1 MKKLHEKNELLFAI
15 LSILIYVIGSSIADN
30 ISGEIGIQK
39 IVTLPWN
46 LLLTI
51 AMVVFVTKNGL
62 AEYYGLCKGK
72 YQAKSYFYYIPLV
85 VISLVNVW
93 FGVAWKFSAA
103 ETALY
108 AASMLLVGFLEE
120 MVFRGFLFK
129 AMSKDNVK
137 TAIIV
142 SSLTFGIGHFVNL
155 LNGSGANPL
164 ETGCQIV
171 YAVSI
176 GYMYVTLFH
185 KGKSLWPCIVSH
197 GVLNSLSSISN
208 EDLAM
213 RYLIPVSIALTALSL
228 LYSAA
233 LNRTMKEAKTV

>member
-1 MKKLHEKNELLFAI
+1 MKKLYEKNELMFAI

-30 ISGEIGIQK
+30 LSSEIGIQK

-46 LLLTI
+46 LLLTVII
-51 AMVVFVTKNGL
+51 AVFVSKNGL
-62 AEYYGLCKGK
+62 SEYYGLCKGK
-72 YQAKSYFYYIPLV
+72 YQAKSYFYFIPLV

-93 FGVAWKFSAA
+93 FGAAMKYSAV
-103 ETALY
+103 ETVLY
-108 AASMLLVGFLEE
+108 VVSMLLVGFLEE

-129 AMSKDNVK
+129 AMSRENVK
-137 TAIIV
+137 SAIIV

-155 LNGSGANPL
+155 LNGGGANLL

-176 GYMYVTLFH
+176 GYLFVTLFH
-185 KGKSLWPCIVSH
+185 KGKSLWPCIISH
-197 GVLNSLSSISN
+197 GVLNALSSVSN
-208 EDLAM
+208 EALAT
-213 RYLIPVSIALTALSL
+213 RYLIPVSIALTVLSL
-228 LYSAA
+228 LYAAA

>member
-1 MKKLHEKNELLFAI
+1 MKKLHEKNELMFAI
-15 LSILIYVIGSSIADN
+15 LSILIYVVGSSIADN

-39 IVTLPWN
+39 VVTLPWN

-51 AMVVFVTKNGL
+51 AIAAFVSKNGL
-62 AEYYGLCKGK
+62 LEYYGLCKGK
-72 YQAKSYFYYIPLV
+72 YQAKSYFYFIPLA

-93 FGVAWKFSAA
+93 FGIAWNYSAV

-129 AMSKDNVK
+129 AMSRKNVK
-137 TAIIV
+137 SATIV

-155 LNGSGANPL
+155 LNGSGASLL

-185 KGKSLWPCIVSH
+185 KGKSLWPCIISH
-197 GVLNSLSSISN
+197 GVLNALSVISN
-208 EDLAM
+208 EEIAM
-213 RYLIPVSIALTALSL
+213 RYLVPVSIALTALSL

-233 LNRTMKEAKTV
+233 LNRTMKETKTV

>member
-1 MKKLHEKNELLFAI
+1 MKKLHEKNELTFAI
-15 LSILIYVIGSSIADN
+15 ISIVIYVIGSSVADSL
-30 ISGEIGIQK
+30 SGEIGIQK
-39 IVTLPWN
+39 IVTLPWD

-51 AMVVFVTKNGL
+51 AIILFVSRNGL
-62 AEYYGLCKGK
+62 AEYYGLCKGS
-72 YQAKSYFYYIPLV
+72 YQAKSYFYYIPLA

-93 FGVAWKFSAA
+93 FGVAWNYSAA

-129 AMSKDNVK
+129 AMSRKNVK
-137 TAIIV
+137 AAIIV

-155 LNGSGANPL
+155 LNGSGANLL

-176 GYMYVTLFH
+176 GYLFVTLFH

-197 GVLNSLSSISN
+197 GVLNALSVISN
-208 EDLAM
+208 EEAAM
-213 RYLIPVSIALTALSL
+213 RYLIPVSIALTVLSL
-228 LYSAA
+228 LYAAA
-233 LNRTMKEAKTV
+233 LNMTMKEAKTV

>member
-1 MKKLHEKNELLFAI
+1 MKKLYEKNELTFAI
-15 LSILIYVIGSSIADN
+15 VSILIYVIGSSIADN
-30 ISGEIGIQK
+30 LSAEIGIQK

-51 AMVVFVTKNGL
+51 AIVVFVGRNGL
-62 AEYYGLCKGK
+62 SEYYGLCKGS
-72 YQAKSYFYYIPLV
+72 YQAKSYFYYIPLA

-93 FGVAWKFSAA
+93 FGVAWNYSAA

-129 AMSKDNVK
+129 AMSRKNVK
-137 TAIIV
+137 SAIIV

-155 LNGSGANPL
+155 LNGSGAELL
-164 ETGCQIV
+164 ETGCQAV

-176 GYMYVTLFH
+176 GYMFVTLFR

-197 GVLNSLSSISN
+197 GVLNALSVISN
-208 EDLAM
+208 EEAAI
-213 RYLIPVSIALTALSL
+213 RYLIPVSIALTVLSL
-228 LYSAA
+228 LYAAA
-233 LNRTMKEAKTV
+233 LNMTMKEAKTV

>member
-1 MKKLHEKNELLFAI
+1 MKKLHEKNELTFAI
-15 LSILIYVIGSSIADN
+15 VSIVIYVIGSSIADS
-30 ISGEIGIQK
+30 ISSEIGIQK

-51 AMVVFVTKNGL
+51 AIVLFVTKNGL
-62 AEYYGLCKGK
+62 VEYYGLCKGS

-93 FGVAWKFSAA
+93 FGVAWNYSAV

-129 AMSKDNVK
+129 AMCRKNVK
-137 TAIIV
+137 SAIIV

-155 LNGSGANPL
+155 LNGSGAGLL

-176 GYMYVTLFH
+176 GYLFVTLFY

-197 GVLNSLSSISN
+197 GVLNALSAISN
-208 EDLAM
+208 EEAAI
-213 RYLIPVSIALTALSL
+213 RYLIPVSIALTVLSL
-228 LYSAA
+228 LYAAA
-233 LNRTMKEAKTV
+233 LNLTMKEAKTV